1 MIVVYSKQD
10 PAGVNIANHLRE
22 STVKMELFEVN
33 SEIIYCD
40 NEIKDLKSDYLIFAS
55 KHKSETGNAC
65 FTAHT
70 PGNWGKAEMGGKDK
84 ELCWGSPSAMKTI
97 LMNIAH
103 HVELPKL
110 GWPVQME
117 ISHHGP
123 FTKTPCFFVEIG
135 SSEKEW
141 SNELA
146 GKIVADAI
154 IDHTFKPYKWPVAFG
169 IGGGHYCPKLTKY
182 EIAGA
187 TEANAY
193 AFGHALPNYH
203 VNNVDLETFRQGI
216 ERSSEK
222 VEKILIDWKGL
233 KKEQRG
239 KILKFIEEIG
249 VKWGRV

>member
-146 GKIVADAI
+146 GKIVLMQLLIIHSNHINGQLHSELVADTTALNSQNMKLQELLKQMHMHLGMHSQI
-154 IDHTFKPYKWPVAFG
+154 IMWTM
-169 IGGGHYCPKLTKY
+169 LT
-182 EIAGA
+182 
-187 TEANAY
+187 
-193 AFGHALPNYH
+193 
-203 VNNVDLETFRQGI
+203 
-216 ERSSEK
+216 
-222 VEKILIDWKGL
+222 
-233 KKEQRG
+233 
-239 KILKFIEEIG
+239 
-249 VKWGRV
+249 